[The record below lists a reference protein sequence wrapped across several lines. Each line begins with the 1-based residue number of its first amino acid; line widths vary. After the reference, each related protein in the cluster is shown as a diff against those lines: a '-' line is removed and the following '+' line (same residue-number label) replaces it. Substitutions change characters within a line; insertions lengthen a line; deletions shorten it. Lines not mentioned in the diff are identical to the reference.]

1 MNMLKCQVKFILFK
15 FLDNNEITYRVLNT
29 ESNIYPN
36 SSKIIRNY
44 HYTNE
49 K

>member
-36 SSKIIRNY
+36 S
-44 HYTNE
+44 E
-49 K
+49 KKFLN